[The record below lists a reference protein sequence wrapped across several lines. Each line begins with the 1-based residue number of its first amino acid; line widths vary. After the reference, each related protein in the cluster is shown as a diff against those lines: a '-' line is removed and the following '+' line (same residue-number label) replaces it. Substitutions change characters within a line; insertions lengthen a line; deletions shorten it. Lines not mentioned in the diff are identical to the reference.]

1 MNDTTIKDPA
11 FRVLH
16 TMLRVS
22 DMDRS
27 VDFYTRLLGMR
38 VLEQRQHKKNQFTQ
52 TYLGYCEADRGA
64 VIELVFNWTGDEP
77 IILGSAFGHI
87 AIGVYGITALCAKL
101 TEEGVKM
108 PRPPSTSAMAKTSS
122 PSSKTQMDIASS
134 SWSRS
139 ARKDRGRK
147 GNGDGGRLKQR
158 VRIGERGRGGACD
171 RPRKRGGPPRRQGGS
186 SRPLDPNSR
195 WANYGV

>member
-1 MNDTTIKDPA
+1 MSIFRGRAMNDTTIENPP

-16 TMLRVS
+16 AMLRVS

-108 PRPPSTSAMAKTSS
+108 PRPPSTQRHGENIIAFIEDPDGYRIELVEQKRPEKT
-122 PSSKTQMDIASS
+122 T
-134 SWSRS
+134 R
-139 ARKDRGRK
+139 
-147 GNGDGGRLKQR
+147 
-158 VRIGERGRGGACD
+158 EREIELA
-171 RPRKRGGPPRRQGGS
+171 
-186 SRPLDPNSR
+186 
-195 WANYGV
+195 